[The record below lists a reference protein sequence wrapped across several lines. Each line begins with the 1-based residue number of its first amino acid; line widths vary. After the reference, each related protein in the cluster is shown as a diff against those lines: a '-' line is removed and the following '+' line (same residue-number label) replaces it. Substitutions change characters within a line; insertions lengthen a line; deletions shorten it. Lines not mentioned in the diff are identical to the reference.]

1 MPGSRVAVPGG
12 HARRPYNCIGHLAR
26 STVFSRSAVSRLSS
40 VEDTVGEKIREITGR
55 ARVLPSAPNSD
66 SLLCEW
72 EGGLFRSLILTS
84 TGMDHLPHNV
94 SRQDESH
101 IQTSFPAVPYKSHY
115 LVCVCV

>member
-94 SRQDESH
+94 SHQDESH
-101 IQTSFPAVPYKSHY
+101 LNFFYSSSIQKS
-115 LVCVCV
+115 LFSVCVL